1 MSVQVKC
8 VSEDRLVAFDDGS
21 SVYAD
26 VILYCTGYAYNIF
39 YNMIGVFWSYFKKKI
54 ELERCFKRKKII
66 IL

>member
-8 VSEDRLVAFDDGS
+8 VSEDRLVAFEDGS

-39 YNMIGVFWSYFKKKI
+39 FGLIF
-54 ELERCFKRKKII
+54 
-66 IL
+66 